1 MGAEGYYRYNKII
14 RRGFL
19 MLYLTVEKS
28 NKLENYAPPMLTIVL
43 LSPTDI
49 ITESEVGDEWPWGDG
64 RSITFG

>member
-1 MGAEGYYRYNKII
+1 
-14 RRGFL
+14 